1 MNSALYEGYLAERE
15 QWTRTFL
22 KTHTYGARV
31 RHEIYAELIFPVL
44 LAGSKRND
52 AWSLY
57 WLAGTC
63 QNLYS
68 AHSLYELIKFKRK
81 TDLLKDAYAI
91 DRASTEVREALLK
104 VCWMISLTPA
114 MSGRQLYYGALNGLH
129 PTSVSKIMS
138 EVAFAR
144 ELDREYAYAL
154 SIDEFESKVKQYK
167 ERLMS
172 DPRNPF

>member
-1 MNSALYEGYLAERE
+1 
-15 QWTRTFL
+15 L
-22 KTHTYGARV
+22 KAHTYGARI
-31 RHEIYAELIFPVL
+31 RHEIYAEIIFPL
-44 LAGSKRND
+44 LFAGSKRND

-68 AHSLYELIKFKRK
+68 AHRLYELIAFKSK

-104 VCWMISLTPA
+104 SLLDDFAYASHEWPA
-114 MSGRQLYYGALNGLH
+114 AILWSMNGATLDQF
-129 PTSVSKIMS
+129 TEIMS
-138 EVAFAR
+138 EVALAR
-144 ELDREYAYAL
+144 ELDCECVYAL
-154 SIDEFESKVKQYK
+154 SIDEFESKVKQCK

-172 DPRNPF
+172 DPENPF